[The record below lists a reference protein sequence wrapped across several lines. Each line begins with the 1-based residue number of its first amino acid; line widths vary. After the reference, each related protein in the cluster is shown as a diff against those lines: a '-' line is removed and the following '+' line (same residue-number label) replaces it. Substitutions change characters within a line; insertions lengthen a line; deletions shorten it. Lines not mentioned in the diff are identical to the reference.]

1 MKAFVAGLVGA
12 CITASG
18 SALAQDISFRSP
30 TGNIHCMIFSG
41 TDAAAR
47 CDLSEFT
54 QSYPRPAD
62 CDLDFG
68 YAFEVRAEGQGEPI
82 CAGDTVID
90 ENAPVLAYGRS
101 VVGSGITCTSEKTGM
116 TCVNDEGHGFTLA
129 RRSQEAF

>member
-1 MKAFVAGLVGA
+1 MRVWMAGLVGA

-18 SALAQDISFRSP
+18 PALAQDISFRSP

-47 CDLSEFT
+47 CDVSEFT
-54 QSYPRPAD
+54 PSYQRPAD

-68 YAFEVRAEGQGEPI
+68 YAFQVGAEGQGEPI

-90 ENAPVLAYGRS
+90 ENASVLAYGRS
-101 VVGSGITCTSEKTGM
+101 VVSSGITCTSEKTGM
-116 TCVNDEGHGFTLA
+116 TCVNEEGHGFTVA
-129 RRSQEAF
+129 RSSQEAF